1 MMQCPNCQ
9 VDIPDNAKTCPD
21 CGADIAAPARPAAK
35 ARPPRRFRVR
45 DAVTGYTF
53 LLPNI
58 IGFLIFTLLP
68 VFAAFALSF
77 FRWDVIQPF
86 FPTALE
92 SRQEALTPREK
103 VAAVMRGE
111 GKRHAKYAGLRNY
124 KEFLGWERDKR
135 TGKLRARDEKFWYY
149 AYNTVFLMAGIPIGM
164 VLSLILALLLN
175 TNLRGVVI
183 YRTVFFVPAI
193 CSPAAIALL
202 WRWIYNPEY
211 GLFNSAIIA
220 IGKLFGATGQPPAW
234 LSDPDWAK
242 PALIIMGLWAGAGG
256 YNCLLYLAGLQ
267 GVPQELYEAAEIDGA
282 GWWHRLRHITWPML
296 SPTTFFI
303 FTMAI
308 IAGFQG
314 GFVYIN
320 LMTDGG
326 PAGAT
331 TTVMYYI
338 YLHAFRW
345 FKMGGACALAVIL
358 FVVVF
363 AITLLNWRYG
373 RRAVHYQ

>member
-1 MMQCPNCQ
+1 MQCPNCQ
-9 VDIPDNAKTCPD
+9 VDIPDDAKSCPY
-21 CGADIAAPARPAAK
+21 CSADIAIPAK
-35 ARPPRRFRVR
+35 ARAKVKPSRRSRLR
-45 DAVTGYTF
+45 DALTGYAF

-58 IGFLIFTLLP
+58 VGFLTFTLLP

-77 FRWDVIQPF
+77 FHWDVIQPF
-86 FPTALE
+86 FPEDTPTTRE
-92 SRQEALTPREK
+92 SIATVMSGEK
-103 VAAVMRGE
+103 
-111 GKRHAKYAGLRNY
+111 GKHARFVGLRSY
-124 KEFLGWERDKR
+124 KEFLGWERDQG
-135 TGKLRARDEKFWYY
+135 TGKIKARDDKFWYY
-149 AYNTVFLMAGIPIGM
+149 AYNTVFLMAGVPIGM
-164 VLSLILALLLN
+164 ALSLILALLLN
-175 TNLRGVVI
+175 TNLKGVVI
-183 YRTVFFVPAI
+183 YRTVFFLPAI
-193 CSPAAIALL
+193 CAPAALALL

-211 GLFNSAIIA
+211 GLFNSAIISVTR
-220 IGKLFGATGQPPAW
+220 LFGMTVTPPAW
-234 LSDPDWAK
+234 LSDPDWSK
-242 PALIIMGLWAGAGG
+242 PALIILGLWVGAGG

-267 GVPQELYEAAEIDGA
+267 GIPQELYEAADIDGA

-303 FTMAI
+303 FVMAI

-326 PAGAT
+326 PAGST
-331 TTVMYYI
+331 TTLMYYI

-345 FKMGGACALAVIL
+345 FKMGRACALAVLL
-358 FVVVF
+358 FIVVF

>member
-1 MMQCPNCQ
+1 MRCPNCQ
-9 VDIPDNAKTCPD
+9 LGVPDDATTCPH
-21 CGADIAAPARPAAK
+21 CSADMAAPAAAAPDVSG
-35 ARPPRRFRVR
+35 ARKRRLH
-45 DAVTGYTF
+45 DALTGYAF

-58 IGFLIFTLLP
+58 VGFLTFTLLP

-77 FRWDVIQPF
+77 FQWDVIQPF
-86 FPTALE
+86 FPESANTA
-92 SRQEALTPREK
+92 SEK
-103 VAAVMRGE
+103 VSAVMHGE
-111 GKRHAKYAGLRNY
+111 GKRHAKFVGLGNY
-124 KEFLGWERDKR
+124 KEFLGWERDKG

-149 AYNTVFLMAGIPIGM
+149 AYNTMFLMAGIPLGM
-164 VLSLILALLLN
+164 CLSLILALLLN
-175 TNLRGVVI
+175 TNLKGVVI

-211 GLFNSAIIA
+211 GLFNSAIISVSQ
-220 IGKLFGATGQPPAW
+220 LFGVTVEGPAW

-267 GVPQELYEAAEIDGA
+267 GIPIELYEAADIDGA

-303 FTMAI
+303 FVMSI

-331 TTVMYYI
+331 TSLMYYI

-345 FKMGGACALAVIL
+345 FKMGRACSLAVLL
-358 FVVVF
+358 FAVVF
-363 AITLLNWRYG
+363 AITLINWRYG

>member
-1 MMQCPNCQ
+1 MQCPNCRA
-9 VDIPDNAKTCPD
+9 DIPDDAATCPH
-21 CGADIAAPARPAAK
+21 CSADIAAAEKPKARPA
-35 ARPPRRFRVR
+35 RRSRVR
-45 DAVTGYTF
+45 PALTGYAF

-58 IGFLIFTLLP
+58 IGFLTFTLLP

-77 FRWDVIQPF
+77 FQWDVIQPF
-86 FPTALE
+86 FPATVGSGQDA
-92 SRQEALTPREK
+92 ATMREK
-103 VAAVMRGE
+103 VSAVVSGE
-111 GKRHAKYAGLRNY
+111 GKRHAKFVGVRNY

-135 TGKLRARDEKFWYY
+135 TGQIRSRDEKFWYY

-164 VLSLILALLLN
+164 ALSLILALLLN

-193 CSPAAIALL
+193 CAPPALALL

-211 GLFNSAIIA
+211 GPLNSVIIA
-220 IGKLFGATGQPPAW
+220 VTRFFGLTVTPPAW

-242 PALIIMGLWAGAGG
+242 PALILLGLWVGAGG

-267 GVPQELYEAAEIDGA
+267 GVPQELYEAADIDGA

-303 FTMAI
+303 FVMAI

-331 TTVMYYI
+331 TTLMYYI

-345 FKMGGACALAVIL
+345 FKMGRACALAVLL

-363 AITLLNWRYG
+363 GITLLNWRYG